1 MADPGWYPDPSGA
14 PQLRWY
20 NGSGWTE
27 NTAPYAAPTPAT
39 APQVARQPAAGYPAT
54 PAPTIQ
60 QAQQFYSPAASPTVS
75 KDPGSAPRRGLV
87 LGVISAILA
96 VLTIFFGLLG
106 GTVYALNWLLWVALV
121 VLALPAT
128 VLGIIGLIQS
138 SIGLS
143 RSVDPQQRRQAG
155 IGLGTSIV
163 GCLSIV
169 LLFVL

>member
-1 MADPGWYPDPSGA
+1 MADPGWYPDPSGT

-20 NGSGWTE
+20 NGAEWTA
-27 NTAPYAAPTPAT
+27 NTAPYAAPLPEPHVATTPASGYRGT
-39 APQVARQPAAGYPAT
+39 SMPPTQPFYAPAL
-54 PAPTIQ
+54 
-60 QAQQFYSPAASPTVS
+60 AASR
-75 KDPGSAPRRGLV
+75 KDPGAAPRRGLV
-87 LGVISAILA
+87 LGVVSAILA
-96 VLTIFFGLLG
+96 VLTIFLGLLG

-128 VLGIIGLIQS
+128 VLGVIGLVQS

-143 RSVDPQQRRQAG
+143 RSIEPEQRRQAG

-163 GCLSIV
+163 GCLSLV